1 MNGIFSRSLCV
12 YYCDISKFGHMEYYN
27 MIAETTSLEAIPQP
41 PLKPIVGNLLDV
53 DIYTPVQGM
62 VRLAHK
68 YGPIYRLSLQDRS
81 LIVVSGFDLVDDLC
95 DEKRFDK
102 RVWAPLRNVRQFAGD
117 GLFTSRTREPN
128 WHKAHNILLPTF
140 SQRAMQGYHEAML
153 DIAEQLMEKWS
164 RLNADE
170 EIDVPTDMTRL
181 TLDTIG
187 LCGFDYRL
195 NSFYR
200 ENSHPFVQSMSR
212 ALGESMLRLQ
222 RLPIANKMLVHKR
235 RQFQADIEY
244 MNSMVDTIIKERK
257 ASRQDLSQ
265 KKDLLSYML
274 TQTDKQTG
282 ERLDDQNIRYQIITF
297 LIAGHETTSG
307 LLSFAIYFL
316 LKHPEV
322 LEKAYEE
329 VDRVLGPDPTLLPTY
344 AQVNKLTYIQQILKE
359 SLRLWPTAPM
369 FALYPYEDAVIGDK
383 YQVTTRDEIAVL
395 VPMLHRDKRVWGDD
409 AEEFKPE
416 RFSPER
422 EAALPPNAYKPF
434 GNGQRACIGRQFAMQ
449 EATLVMGMLLQR
461 FKLIDH
467 TNYKLKIRETLTLKP
482 DNFKIKVRRREDSER
497 KIVVGQVQTVQKPVR
512 KTEAVQPVAKHHTP
526 LLVLFGSNMGTAEDL
541 AHQVAE
547 DGERKGF
554 DTTVAPLDDYTNKLP
569 KDGAVIIITASYN
582 GTPPDNASAFC
593 QWLRSGN
600 IPADALKDVRY
611 SVFGCGN
618 RDWSATFQAIPRLI
632 DTSLSEFGATRIYP
646 RGEGDAKDDF
656 DGQFQSWYASL
667 WETLAENLSINMG
680 TLGSKTQEPQYEV
693 EIVSGQQTHPVITIF
708 GAQLM
713 CIVSN
718 TELYATPPTPAGEHS
733 ARHIEIELP
742 QNVSYQAGDHLGIV
756 PSNSAAQVK
765 RVLTRF
771 GFDEQTKIRLHKNTE
786 RKSQLPVDEIVTAA
800 NLLTNYVELQDVAT
814 RKQIATLAS
823 YTQCPPEKQKLA
835 ALAGNDEAS
844 NTLYRTEVLEKH
856 KSLIDLL
863 EECPA
868 CEVPFSVYLEMLPI
882 IRPRYYSISSS
893 SLHDERHCS
902 ITVARVA
909 GPARSGHGIYEGVC
923 SNFLAHMPEGSTIY
937 AFIQNSKTP
946 FRLPEDPATP
956 LIMVGPGTGLAP
968 FRGFLQER
976 AALQKQGKT
985 VGKALLFFGCRH
997 PEQDF
1002 LYEQELKGFAE
1013 QGITDLY
1020 VAFSRLPDQPR
1031 TYVQHRIRE
1040 HKEEVWQLIEHG
1052 ASIYICGDASSMAPD
1067 VRKTISEIYQEKV
1080 AKSEQE
1086 ANQWINDMIS
1096 QQRYQ
1101 VDVWSG
1107 N

>member
-1 MNGIFSRSLCV
+1 
-12 YYCDISKFGHMEYYN
+12 
-27 MIAETTSLEAIPQP
+27 MIAENTTYEAIPQP
-41 PLKPIVGNLLDV
+41 PTKPIIGNLLDV

-68 YGPIYRLSLQDRS
+68 YGPIYRLGFQDRS
-81 LIVVSGFDLVDDLC
+81 LIAVSGFDLVDELC

-102 RVWAPLRNVRQFAGD
+102 KVWAPLRNVNEFAGD
-117 GLFTSRTREPN
+117 GLFTSRTKEPN
-128 WHKAHNILLPTF
+128 WHKAHNILLPAF
-140 SQRAMQGYHEAML
+140 SQRAMQGYHAAML
-153 DIAEQLMEKWS
+153 DVAEQLMEKWS

-170 EIDVPTDMTRL
+170 EIDVPADMTRL

-200 ENSHPFVQSMSR
+200 ESAHPFVQSMSR
-212 ALGESMLRLQ
+212 ALGESMMRLQ
-222 RLPIANKMLVHKR
+222 RLPFANQLLINKR

-244 MNSMVDTIIKERK
+244 MNAMVDTIIKERK
-257 ASRQDLSQ
+257 LTLTPTGTDLSRPPAPSNGPTDAINRSLRSG
-265 KKDLLSYML
+265 KDLLSFML

-322 LEKAYEE
+322 LEQAYEE
-329 VDRVLGPDPTLLPTY
+329 VDHILGPDPTIMPTY
-344 AQVNKLTYIQQILKE
+344 AQVNKLTYVQQILKE

-369 FALYPYEDAVIGDK
+369 FALYPYEETVIGGK
-383 YQVTTRDEIAVL
+383 YQVTRRDELAVL
-395 VPMLHRDKRVWGDD
+395 VPMLHRDKQIWGDD

-467 TNYKLKIRETLTLKP
+467 TNYELKIRETLTLKP

-497 KIVVGQVQTVQKPVR
+497 KIVVGQVQTIPEPTRRAATLEVARGP
-512 KTEAVQPVAKHHTP
+512 VQPLAKHHTP

-541 AHQVAE
+541 AHQIAE
-547 DGERKGF
+547 DGELKGF
-554 DTTVAPLDDYTNKLP
+554 DTTVASLDDYINKLP
-569 KDGAVIIITASYN
+569 KDGAVIIVTASYN
-582 GTPPDNASAFC
+582 GTPPDNAAAFC

-632 DTSLSEFGATRIYP
+632 DTSLAEFGATRIYP

-656 DGQFQSWYASL
+656 DGQFQSWYDSL
-667 WETLAENLSINMG
+667 WDTLAEKLSINMG
-680 TLGSKTQEPQYEV
+680 APGSKTKEQQYEV
-693 EIVSGQQTHPVITIF
+693 EIVAGQQTHPVITIF
-708 GAQLM
+708 GAQPMRIL
-713 CIVSN
+713 SN
-718 TELYATPPTPAGEHS
+718 IELYATSSSSAVEHS

-742 QNVSYQAGDHLGIV
+742 QNVSYKAGDHLGIV
-756 PSNSAAQVK
+756 PSNGAAQVK

-771 GFDEQTKIRLHKNTE
+771 SFDEQTQIRLHKITD
-786 RKSQLPVDEIVTAA
+786 RKSQLPVDEIVTVSD
-800 NLLTNYVELQDVAT
+800 LLTKYVELQDIAT

-823 YTQCPPEKQKLA
+823 YTQCPPEKKKLE
-835 ALAGNDEAS
+835 ALSGNDKTS
-844 NTLYRTEVLEKH
+844 STLYRTEVLEKH

-868 CEVPFSVYLEMLPI
+868 CEVPFSVYLEMLSI

-893 SLHDERHCS
+893 PLQNERQCS
-902 ITVARVA
+902 ITVSRVA
-909 GPARSGHGIYEGVC
+909 GPARSGHGIYQGVC
-923 SNFLAHMPEGSTIY
+923 SNFLAGMPEGSSIY

-956 LIMVGPGTGLAP
+956 LIMIGPGTGLAP
-968 FRGFLQER
+968 FRGFL
-976 AALQKQGKT
+976 
-985 VGKALLFFGCRH
+985 
-997 PEQDF
+997 
-1002 LYEQELKGFAE
+1002 
-1013 QGITDLY
+1013 
-1020 VAFSRLPDQPR
+1020 
-1031 TYVQHRIRE
+1031 
-1040 HKEEVWQLIEHG
+1040 
-1052 ASIYICGDASSMAPD
+1052 
-1067 VRKTISEIYQEKV
+1067 
-1080 AKSEQE
+1080 
-1086 ANQWINDMIS
+1086 
-1096 QQRYQ
+1096 
-1101 VDVWSG
+1101 
-1107 N
+1107 